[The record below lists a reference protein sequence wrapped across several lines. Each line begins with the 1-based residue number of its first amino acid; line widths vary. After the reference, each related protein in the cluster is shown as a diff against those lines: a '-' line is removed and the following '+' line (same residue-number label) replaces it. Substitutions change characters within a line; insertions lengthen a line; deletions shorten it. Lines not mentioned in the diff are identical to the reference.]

1 MISDVGDKKGMRSGS
16 SGRVERVS
24 IEIIDCTCVNLVI
37 FLKNTV
43 TGPLR
48 DRYGTV
54 TGVPLISVNVLI
66 FPTKSA
72 YEAHLR

>member
-54 TGVPLISVNVLI
+54 TGPLRG
-66 FPTKSA
+66 F
-72 YEAHLR
+72 R